1 MRKDVYNQSSRTK
14 LLGAIIEM
22 INSNNTYS
30 IGCLNTKEL
39 RNIFKIQ
46 TLL

>member
-1 MRKDVYNQSSRTK
+1 MRKDVYNQSSKTK

-22 INSNNTYS
+22 INSNNTYG

-39 RNIFKIQ
+39 RNI
-46 TLL
+46 